1 MSTLL
6 DAIRA
11 EREALLA
18 PIAHRLAVLDEIERL
33 AERLNGAPERAVVP
47 KSPLPPKAPA
57 AAPRPLSGQAK
68 PKPPA
73 AVPKAVLPAR
83 APATRSGIDG
93 LSEREQALLSAV
105 RSKGS
110 SWLAL
115 RDLTAV
121 VPAMSITSLKR
132 AIKTLI
138 GRGLIEAQGATSQ
151 RRYRAANPD
160 SPPGGSTPP
169 VAPASPEVDDD
180 VVDEPSEPDAP
191 PAAAGTLDAK
201 AARILRARILDHLS
215 RRRLTEQSL
224 ADHLNAER
232 EHVADIVGK
241 LLTDDAIILDPDGRY
256 RCVA

>member
-47 KSPLPPKAPA
+47 KSSLPPKAPA
-57 AAPRPLSGQAK
+57 AVPRALSGQAK

-138 GRGLIEAQGATSQ
+138 GRGLIEAHGATSQ

-160 SPPGGSTPP
+160 SPP
-169 VAPASPEVDDD
+169 VAPASPEIDDAVDDEVDDAVAVPD
-180 VVDEPSEPDAP
+180 VP